1 LRLLFAAIVIKRIA
15 ASHITIQNARIDA
28 VSRFEFSSEPRPH
41 AISVEKTQKSG
52 STGDFFAFS
61 FRFPL
66 KIKKKANTICCVL
79 GENTVLYLD
88 FQEDTL
94 YGSS

>member
-1 LRLLFAAIVIKRIA
+1 MPESMRHRAPKI
-15 ASHITIQNARIDA
+15 
-28 VSRFEFSSEPRPH
+28 SSGPH
-41 AISVEKTQKSG
+41 QQAISVEKTQKSG

-66 KIKKKANTICCVL
+66 KIAKKATTICCVL